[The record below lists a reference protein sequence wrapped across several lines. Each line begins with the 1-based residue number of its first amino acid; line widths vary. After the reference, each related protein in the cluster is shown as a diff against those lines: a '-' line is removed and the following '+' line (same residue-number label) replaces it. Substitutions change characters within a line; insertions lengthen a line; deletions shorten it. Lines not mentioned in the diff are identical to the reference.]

1 MPLFNLFVHKV
12 LLQWEMEMV
21 REGGVSEKTII
32 WHEWV
37 VEEKY
42 LNFKS
47 WNDFYN
53 FLHSHSLSTRHPTH
67 MNEYIWTS
75 GEWERK
81 AEGRINKRIK
91 SSQWKWK
98 LCLSTS
104 QCSHIH
110 IKGLRLPVE
119 NLIRARWMFAWH
131 PTAANI
137 IISS

>member
-1 MPLFNLFVHKV
+1 MECLYSIYLFIKYCCNESGVQAGV
-12 LLQWEMEMV
+12 L
-21 REGGVSEKTII
+21 EKTII

-42 LNFKS
+42 LKWLLQLSSLTPPPN
-47 WNDFYN
+47 
-53 FLHSHSLSTRHPTH
+53 LHSAYEWIYL
-67 MNEYIWTS
+67 NEW
-75 GEWERK
+75 WE

-98 LCLSTS
+98 LCLSAC
-104 QCSHIH
+104 QCSHT
-110 IKGLRLPVE
+110 KGLRLPVE
-119 NLIRARWMFAWH
+119 NLIRARAIFAWH